1 MIRPRLSSRPL
12 SAGRLMTVAF
22 LALCALGI
30 APVAHGAPALGDG
43 ASILFRA
50 HDTSFLDR
58 ALGIIGIPALLG
70 VAWLLSKDRKAI
82 KWRPVFW
89 GIGLQ
94 VLFGLVVLS
103 PTVGETFFRIVDTGV
118 GRLLSFAEAG
128 ADFVFQSIEPHEV
141 VRFGADGARETG
153 VVIGHISPSLK
164 TVAFW
169 VLPTIIFFSSLM
181 TLLYHLGAMQPIVRL
196 FAWAMQRTM
205 GTSGSESLSCA
216 SNIFVGQ
223 TEAPLVVRPF
233 LERMT
238 RSELHAVMVGG
249 FATVAGGVMAVYVK
263 LLRDIPGI
271 AGHLV
276 TASIMSAPAAL
287 AISKILVP
295 ETEESETAGTLK
307 MHVERPDANSIEA
320 VARGATDGLLL
331 AANVAAMLVAFI
343 AMVALFDWM
352 LGFAGTSLS
361 ELLGWVF
368 RPFAVLMGV
377 PWDESAAVGRLLG
390 EKLVLTELIAYIH
403 LGELLSSGKAVLS
416 ERSAIIAS
424 YALCGFANFASIGI
438 QIGGI
443 GAIAPS
449 RRRDLAQL
457 GLLAMIGGTLAAF
470 MTANVVGILK

>member
-1 MIRPRLSSRPL
+1 MTRRLPV
-12 SAGRLMTVAF
+12 GRLLVVAF
-22 LALCALGI
+22 LALVALGV
-30 APVAHGAPALGDG
+30 APSAEG
-43 ASILFRA
+43 ASPVVPAAAQVFRDHETTLA
-50 HDTSFLDR
+50 DR
-58 ALGIIGIPALLG
+58 ALSVLGIPALLA
-70 VAWLLSKDRKAI
+70 VAWLLSKDRRAI
-82 KWRPVFW
+82 KWRPVAW

-94 VLFGLVVLS
+94 ILFGLVVLS
-103 PTVGETFFRIVDTGV
+103 PTVGDAFFSVVDQGV
-118 GRLLSFAEAG
+118 GRLLSFAERG
-128 ADFVFQSIEPHEV
+128 ADFVFQAVVPHESV
-141 VRFGADGARETG
+141 HYADDGTRTTT
-153 VVIGHISPSLK
+153 VVIGHMSPVLK

-181 TLLYHLGAMQPIVRL
+181 TLLYHLGAMQPLVRL
-196 FAWAMQRTM
+196 FAWAMQKTM

-223 TEAPLVVRPF
+223 TEAPLVIRPF
-233 LERMT
+233 LETMT
-238 RSELHAVMVGG
+238 RSELHAMMVGG
-249 FATVAGGVMAVYVK
+249 FATVAGGVLAVYVK
-263 LLRDIPGI
+263 LLQHVPGI

-287 AISKILVP
+287 AVSKILVP
-295 ETEESETAGTLK
+295 ETEPSTTAGSLK

-331 AANVAAMLVAFI
+331 AANVAAMLIAFI
-343 AMVALFDWM
+343 AMVALADWM
-352 LGFAGTSLS
+352 LGVVGLSLS
-361 ELLGWVF
+361 EILGWVF
-368 RPFAVLMGV
+368 RPFAFLMGV
-377 PWDESAAVGRLLG
+377 PWSESDTVGRLLG

-416 ERSAIIAS
+416 ERSVIITS

-457 GLLAMIGGTLAAF
+457 GLLAMVGGTLAAF
-470 MTANVVGILK
+470 LTANVVGILK

>member
-1 MIRPRLSSRPL
+1 MTRRLPV
-12 SAGRLMTVAF
+12 GRLLVVAF
-22 LALCALGI
+22 LALVALGV
-30 APVAHGAPALGDG
+30 APSAEG
-43 ASILFRA
+43 ASPVVPAAAQVFRDHETTLA
-50 HDTSFLDR
+50 DR
-58 ALGIIGIPALLG
+58 ALSVLGIPALLA
-70 VAWLLSKDRKAI
+70 VAWLLSKDRRAI
-82 KWRPVFW
+82 KWRPVAW

-94 VLFGLVVLS
+94 ILFGLVVLS
-103 PTVGETFFRIVDTGV
+103 PTVGDAFFSVVDQGV
-118 GRLLSFAEAG
+118 GRLLSFAERG
-128 ADFVFQSIEPHEV
+128 ADFVFQAVVPHESV
-141 VRFGADGARETG
+141 HYADDGTRTTT
-153 VVIGHISPSLK
+153 VVIGHMSPVLK

-181 TLLYHLGAMQPIVRL
+181 TLLYHLGAMQPLVRL
-196 FAWAMQRTM
+196 FAWAMQKTM

-223 TEAPLVVRPF
+223 TEAPLVIRPF
-233 LERMT
+233 LETMT
-238 RSELHAVMVGG
+238 RSELHAMMVGG

-263 LLRDIPGI
+263 LLHHVPGI

-287 AISKILVP
+287 AVSKILVP
-295 ETEESETAGTLK
+295 ETEPSTTAGSLK

-331 AANVAAMLVAFI
+331 AANVAAMLIAFI
-343 AMVALFDWM
+343 AMVALADWM
-352 LGFAGTSLS
+352 LGVVGLSLS
-361 ELLGWVF
+361 EILGWVF
-368 RPFAVLMGV
+368 RPFAFLMGV
-377 PWDESAAVGRLLG
+377 PWSESDTVGRLLG

-416 ERSAIIAS
+416 ERSVIITS

-457 GLLAMIGGTLAAF
+457 GLLAMVGGTLAAF
-470 MTANVVGILK
+470 LTANVVGILK

>member
-1 MIRPRLSSRPL
+1 M
-12 SAGRLMTVAF
+12 AF
-22 LALCALGI
+22 LALVALGVAPI
-30 APVAHGAPALGDG
+30 AEGAPAVPEAARIFRDHETTLGD
-43 ASILFRA
+43 RA
-50 HDTSFLDR
+50 FSL
-58 ALGIIGIPALLG
+58 LGIPFMLG
-70 VAWLLSKDRKAI
+70 VAWLLSKNRRAI

-94 VLFGLVVLS
+94 ILFGLVVLS
-103 PTVGETFFRIVDTGV
+103 PTVGETFFTVVDQGV

-141 VRFGADGARETG
+141 VRFGADGTRETT
-153 VVIGHISPSLK
+153 VVIGHISPALK

-181 TLLYHLGAMQPIVRL
+181 TLLYHLGAMQPIVRV

-216 SNIFVGQ
+216 SNVFVGQ

-233 LERMT
+233 LEDMT

-263 LLRDIPGI
+263 MLQHVPGI

-287 AISKILVP
+287 AVAKILVP
-295 ETEESETAGTLK
+295 ETEESRTSGTLK

-331 AANVAAMLVAFI
+331 AANVAAMLIAFV
-343 AMVALFDWM
+343 AMVALADWM
-352 LGFAGTSLS
+352 LGVVGLSLS
-361 ELLGWVF
+361 EVLGWVF
-368 RPFAVLMGV
+368 RPFAFFMGV
-377 PWDESAAVGRLLG
+377 PWSESDTVGRLLG

-416 ERSAIIAS
+416 ERSVIITS

-470 MTANVVGILK
+470 LTATVVGILK